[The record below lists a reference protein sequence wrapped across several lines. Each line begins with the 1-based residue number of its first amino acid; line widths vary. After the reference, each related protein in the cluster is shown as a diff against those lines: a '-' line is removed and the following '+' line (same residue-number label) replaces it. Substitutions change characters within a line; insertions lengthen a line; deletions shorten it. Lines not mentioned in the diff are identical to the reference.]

1 MLTEFTHFGQMRIA
15 ASMRDGPFAVY
26 WRRPA
31 GPGAN
36 QARVA
41 DSSGFERIQ
50 QSAGPSTS
58 KSLAARPDLRE
69 YD

>member
-1 MLTEFTHFGQMRIA
+1 MRIA
-15 ASMRDGPFAVY
+15 ASMSDGPFAVY

-41 DSSGFERIQ
+41 DSSGFERVQ
-50 QSAGPSTS
+50 QPAGPSTS
-58 KSLAARPDLRE
+58 KYIGGPA
-69 YD
+69 